1 MKINVSFDLDL
12 ADTDY
17 DVENLTDL
25 RFMVSG
31 IGSLLAELQTQ
42 TAYQQLKIYA
52 DKNWTPEEKTLLIK
66 RAEEKI
72 KICNQIFD
80 NYKLE
85 SVLPTGEN
93 FKFTHQEPGYKETA
107 EINGEKVVLQDLH

>member
-17 DVENLTDL
+17 DVEKLADL
-25 RFMVSG
+25 KSVVSG

-42 TAYQQLKIYA
+42 TAHQQLKIYA
-52 DKNWTPEEKTLLIK
+52 DKNWTPEEKALLIK
-66 RAEEKI
+66 RTGEKI

-85 SVLPTGEN
+85 GFLPTGEN
-93 FKFTHQEPGYKETA
+93 FKFTHQETGYKETA
-107 EINGEKVVLQDLH
+107 EINGEEVVLQDLH